1 MKPLEGGPAG
11 AATLQHGSHDEK
23 ILETTNLTTEAS
35 PMEKKHTKTKKNA
48 TLIAS
53 ATEMDAKIKSP
64 PKGAIPMLDKPK
76 IVVKNIVQVI
86 NQENGE
92 NWREIP
98 DTGGL
103 YLINRSGQI
112 FSAKRQKCLRLQYP
126 NNCSPTVRLPIKG
139 VFRTVGIA
147 RTVATLFLGD
157 QKPGYKLIFKDHDS
171 QNVDLSNLDYIPT
184 RKERQQLKRSPQK

>member
-1 MKPLEGGPAG
+1 MESGSGG
-11 AATLQHGSHDEK
+11 ATLQHGSHNEE

-35 PMEKKHTKTKKNA
+35 PMEKNHTKTKKNA

-53 ATEMDAKIKSP
+53 ATERDAKIKSP
-64 PKGAIPMLDKPK
+64 PKGAILMLDKPK
-76 IVVKNIVQVI
+76 IMVENIVRVT

-92 NWREIP
+92 NWREVP

-112 FSAKRQKCLRLQYP
+112 FSAKRQKYLRLQYP
-126 NNCSPTVRLPIKG
+126 SNCSPTVRLPING
-139 VFRTVGIA
+139 IFRTVGIA
-147 RTVATLFLGD
+147 RTVATLFLGE

-171 QNVDLSNLDYIPT
+171 QNVDLSNLDYLPT
-184 RKERQQLKRSPQK
+184 RKEKQRQKRSPQK